1 MSRRLNG
8 QGSVQKLGN
17 GLWRGRFSIGKDKSG
32 KYVRKA
38 ITANTRK
45 ELLKKMDEI
54 KSMHLQPH
62 KEVSQ
67 LVMPAELYLKENID
81 EQITIKPWLKK
92 NSFPIFLRDS
102 YNFYEVTILG
112 TKCILVE
119 AVDEMPN
126 VDQLQKHIRQ
136 IKNLTNRQ
144 IVLFYRD
151 ITRYR
156 RKSLIENRIAFVIED
171 GQMYL
176 PFLGLDLKKVQEDTQ
191 EEAKGFTTPA
201 QITYLYFLYHKEEVV
216 NTTDLAKKLGF
227 NLMTASRA
235 LNSLYNAN
243 LITYDVGGMTGRSK
257 EYKRIEDPDYF
268 LKGHD
273 YLKTPVRKII
283 YTKTRPLGT
292 LTAGMD
298 ALAELSML
306 NPPDHPIIAI
316 DRNKLNIEQVEAVK
330 NRDLIKDSKLV
341 ELELWDYDPGLFSNN
356 GHVDLLSLY
365 ASLKDE
371 TDERVEQAL
380 EEVLRGEPWYTD

>member
-1 MSRRLNG
+1 M
-8 QGSVQKLGN
+8 
-17 GLWRGRFSIGKDKSG
+17 
-32 KYVRKA
+32 
-38 ITANTRK
+38 
-45 ELLKKMDEI
+45 
-54 KSMHLQPH
+54 
-62 KEVSQ
+62 
-67 LVMPAELYLKENID
+67 VMPAELYLKENID
-81 EQITIKPWLKK
+81 EQITIKPWPKK
-92 NSFPIFLRDS
+92 NSYPIFLRDS

-126 VDQLQKHIRQ
+126 VDQLQKHIKQ
-136 IKNLTNRQ
+136 IKNLTDRQ
-144 IVLFYRD
+144 VVLFYRD

-176 PFLGLDLKKVQEDTQ
+176 PFLGLDLKKVQENIQ

-227 NLMTASRA
+227 NIMTASRA

-257 EYKRIEDPDYF
+257 VYKRIEDPDYF
-268 LKGHD
+268 LRGRD

-283 YTKTRPLGT
+283 YSKTRPLGT
-292 LTAGMD
+292 LAAGMD
-298 ALAELSML
+298 ALAELSMM

-330 NRDLIKDSKLV
+330 NKDLIKDSKLV
-341 ELELWDYDPGLFSNN
+341 ELELWDYDPGLFSIN
-356 GHVDLLSLY
+356 GHVDPLSLY